1 MMHSEVISVEENTPT
16 VKTIYFEWKQE
27 AKPGQFIMA
36 WVPGT
41 GEIPISLSSTNTIK
55 SITVK
60 SYGAASD
67 AITKLTKGSRI
78 FFRGPYGRPFSTVR
92 GPALLVGGGSG
103 MASLRP
109 LITKDTD
116 AIVSART
123 AAELLFSDRIKGG
136 KLFEVT
142 DDGSAGIR
150 GNPIDAL
157 STIDLEKYKMTYVC
171 GPEIMLKK
179 VYDFLNRSKIRAEFA
194 MERLMKCGIGVCD
207 SCSVDGFQLC
217 RDGSIFSIE
226 ELRGMTEFG
235 RTKLTESGRRVY
247 FNY

>member
-1 MMHSEVISVEENTPT
+1 MRHSEVIKVEENTPT
-16 VKTIYFEWKQE
+16 VKTIYFEWEQD

-41 GEIPISLSSTNTIK
+41 GEIPISLSSTDTIK

-60 SYGAASD
+60 SYGPASD

-78 FFRGPYGRPFSTVR
+78 FFRGPYGRAFSPVT
-92 GPALLVGGGSG
+92 GPTLLVGGGSG
-103 MASLRP
+103 MASLKP
-109 LITKDTD
+109 LITMDTD
-116 AIVSART
+116 AIISART

-142 DDGSAGIR
+142 DDGSAGIQ
-150 GNPIDAL
+150 GNPMDAL
-157 STIDLEKYKMTYVC
+157 STLDLEKYKMIYVC

-179 VYDFLNRSKIRAEFA
+179 VYDFLNGKQIRAEFA

-207 SCSVDGFQLC
+207 SCSIDGFQLC

-226 ELRGMTEFG
+226 ELREMTEFG
-235 RTKLTESGRRVY
+235 RTKLTESGKRVY
-247 FNY
+247 LNY